1 MFKKI
6 TLSFSMALQNI
17 RGRLFHT
24 ILSVLGIVI
33 GVAALVAIL
42 SLIDG
47 MEKYAKEQISQTT
60 SLESIIIRSE
70 VYTTANNIRLKK
82 DSVAYIDYPHFVK
95 LSKSLTYPAKLQ
107 LNYED
112 AAEITM
118 AGKKMGAFVRG
129 VASTLKS
136 QVNLAF
142 GRLFEASDY
151 EQKKQIAIINYLTA
165 KELTGKED
173 IKNALGKN
181 ISYKNM
187 NLKIVG
193 VLAKTETK
201 EMHLYIPITLYSHP
215 DFLKNPPTCYI
226 EAESVENVP
235 YLKEEAVNWLKKN
248 YLTAKKD
255 FGVYTNEMRVKQAA
269 QGFLLFRVIMGL
281 IVGISVIVGGI
292 GVMNVL
298 LISVTERTTEIGVR
312 KAIGAK
318 KLDILLQFL
327 SESITISIFG
337 SFLGVILGILGTII
351 FIPIIKAITQVH
363 FQAAFTFN
371 TLLIISV
378 IAIVVGIVFGT
389 YPALRAAR
397 LDPVEAIRRE

>member
-6 TLSFSMALQNI
+6 RLSFSLALQNI
-17 RGRLFHT
+17 QGRLFHT

-47 MEKYAKEQISQTT
+47 MEKYAKEQISNTT

-70 VYTTANNIRLKK
+70 AYTTINNIRVKK
-82 DSVAYIDYPHFVK
+82 DSFAYIDYPHFEQ
-95 LSKSLTYPAKLQ
+95 LSKSLTYPAKSQ
-107 LNYED
+107 LTYDD
-112 AAEITM
+112 AAEIKI
-118 AGKKMGAFVRG
+118 GDKKMGVYIRG

-136 QVNLAF
+136 AVKLSL
-142 GRLFEASDY
+142 GRVFEKSDY
-151 EQKKQIAIINYLTA
+151 QQQKQVVIVNYLIA
-165 KELTGKED
+165 KELAGKQN
-173 IKNALGKN
+173 IKNVLGKS
-181 ISYKNM
+181 IFYKNM
-187 NLKIVG
+187 DLKIIG
-193 VLAKTETK
+193 ILEKNEAKV
-201 EMHLYIPITLYSHP
+201 MQIYIPITLYSHA
-215 DFLKNPPTCYI
+215 DFLKNPPTCLI

-235 YLKEEAVNWLKKN
+235 QLKEQTVNWLKQN
-248 YLTAKKD
+248 YPTAKSD

-298 LISVTERTTEIGVR
+298 LISVNERTTEIGLR
-312 KAIGAK
+312 KAVGAK
-318 KLDILLQFL
+318 KTDILLQFL
-327 SESITISIFG
+327 SESITVSVFG
-337 SFLGVILGILGTII
+337 SFLGVIVGILGTIV

-363 FQAAFTFN
+363 FQAAFTLN
-371 TLLIISV
+371 TMLVISI
-378 IAIVVGIVFGT
+378 IAITVGIIFGT